1 MNIKRIR
8 KIALWVALVLVV
20 ASLAVVLIPVPPH
33 GRFSTP
39 QIGNTA
45 DAYFEASAG
54 KFTQV
59 VFDGERAREGEEHRK
74 FIGDYRKEGGR
85 WVLVSPDGS
94 AGELHATLLSLR
106 IIDPRTRS
114 AGRFYR
120 YEIYT
125 GR

>member
-8 KIALWVALVLVV
+8 RIALGIALFLVV
-20 ASLAVVLIPVPPH
+20 ASLAAVFIPVPPH

-74 FIGDYRKEGGR
+74 VIGDYRKESGR
-85 WVLVSPDGS
+85 WVLVTPDGGT
-94 AGELHATLLSLR
+94 GELRDTLLSLR
-106 IIDPRTRS
+106 IIDPRTRP
-114 AGRFYR
+114 AGPFYR
-120 YEIYT
+120 YEIYK

>member
-1 MNIKRIR
+1 MSIKRICR
-8 KIALWVALVLVV
+8 IALGVALFLIV
-20 ASLAVVLIPVPPH
+20 ASLAAVFVPVPPH

-59 VFDGERAREGEEHRK
+59 VFDGERAREGKEHRK

-85 WVLVSPDGS
+85 WVLVTPDGS
-94 AGELHATLLSLR
+94 TGELRATLLSLR
-106 IIDPRTRS
+106 IIDPRTRP
-114 AGRFYR
+114 AGPFYR